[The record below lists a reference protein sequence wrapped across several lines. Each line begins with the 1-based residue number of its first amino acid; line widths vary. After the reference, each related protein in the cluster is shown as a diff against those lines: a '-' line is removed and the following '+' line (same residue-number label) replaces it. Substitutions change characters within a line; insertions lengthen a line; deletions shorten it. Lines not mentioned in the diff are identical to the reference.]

1 MNILYFFYS
10 FSMELQSHFT
20 GDFNGDGRSDIA
32 LITPVG
38 YLDKI
43 PVAFAQGDGSACNV
57 KFFPFTFWQ
66 SCARRFQRGWCQ
78 RYSLGMDLPLGIA
91 SIWSMY
97 PLWLWILLT
106 DLKVI
111 TGDFN
116 GDHNNRDI
124 SIFAKNAQ
132 GGDWMTAY
140 SAGNGSW
147 RIGKKHTRKHFD
159 DWSFTSGGWCFWTSI
174 S

>member
-1 MNILYFFYS
+1 MVSKI
-10 FSMELQSHFT
+10 FT
-20 GDFNGDGRSDIA
+20 RDGPSIRNSQYLIDVSTLLA
-32 LITPVG
+32 LNP
-38 YLDKI
+38 
-43 PVAFAQGDGSACNV
+43 
-57 KFFPFTFWQ
+57 
-66 SCARRFQRGWCQ
+66 
-78 RYSLGMDLPLGIA
+78 
-91 SIWSMY
+91 
-97 PLWLWILLT
+97 T

-116 GDHNNRDI
+116 GDNNTDI

-159 DWSFTSGGWCFWTSI
+159 DWSFTSGVFEV
-174 S
+174 